1 MLEIRDFSKTY
12 KGGKRAVDHLS
23 CAWSPVPSSASSG
36 PTARARP
43 TTIRAVVGVLGL

>member
-23 CAWSPVPSSASSG
+23 LRVEPGSTRRERSS
-36 PTARARP
+36 TARLPPR
-43 TTIRAVVGVLGL
+43 